1 MLYIDVN
8 IFSINIDHIIFK
20 QVIEN
25 KADTANRTV
34 IPISSCSQP
43 AVTNFCTSTTTDDD
57 FIWSTSLSDD
67 NVTESSIDY
76 LAGKADA
83 DRLDV
88 LEKELAE
95 DIGKLKQRAIMHLE
109 DSSKRLQKYVDCIMA
124 VFDDF
129 VSSSSEKPKLSKRL
143 NDVVTNQFGTS
154 YVKDLFCSYSTAF
167 DRNQLIFDL
176 QLLRSY
182 YFSDGLSR
190 SPSNLSTQTEDIFV
204 PPVKTKRKFEEGFY
218 DEYDTGDEV
227 TYLDK

>member
-1 MLYIDVN
+1 
-8 IFSINIDHIIFK
+8 
-20 QVIEN
+20 
-25 KADTANRTV
+25 
-34 IPISSCSQP
+34 
-43 AVTNFCTSTTTDDD
+43 
-57 FIWSTSLSDD
+57 
-67 NVTESSIDY
+67 
-76 LAGKADA
+76 
-83 DRLDV
+83 
-88 LEKELAE
+88 
-95 DIGKLKQRAIMHLE
+95 
-109 DSSKRLQKYVDCIMA
+109 
-124 VFDDF
+124 
-129 VSSSSEKPKLSKRL
+129 LSKRL

>member
-1 MLYIDVN
+1 MHN
-8 IFSINIDHIIFK
+8 PPPIFS
-20 QVIEN
+20 
-25 KADTANRTV
+25 
-34 IPISSCSQP
+34 SSHSQP
-43 AVTNFCTSTTTDDD
+43 AITNFCTSTTTDDD
-57 FIWSTSLSDD
+57 FIWSKSQSDD
-67 NVTESSIDY
+67 NVTDSSIDY

-143 NDVVTNQFGTS
+143 NDVVANQFGTS

-182 YFSDGLSR
+182 YFSDGLTR
-190 SPSNLSTQTEDIFV
+190 SPSNLSTQTIDIFV